1 MMRRIKNGEPVF
13 HTHDCSEDR
22 KGKVMT
28 AEELHDFA
36 VQVLMEEYSDTNAE
50 VVKYDKKNPNEAD
63 FYFVNSGKRPNF
75 SVGAFGEKKV
85 NVLVVYKEETD
96 KDISDIDTSW
106 MVEEY
111 RRTGAIPRVT
121 FANAWCIYDVSAVDI
136 SPKAL
141 QIARQNAAK
150 LGAEIAFS
158 ESDLLEKV
166 QGEYDLIVANL
177 PYVDKNWDWLS
188 PELAY
193 EPDLALYAE
202 DSGLYDIKRLV
213 RQAEAHLTKQGVLM
227 LESDLS
233 QHGKI
238 QDYIENN
245 TKLTLVKTEGLAQ
258 VFVKTA

>member
-13 HTHDCSEDR
+13 HTHECSEDR

-50 VVKYDKKNPNEAD
+50 VVKYDKKDSNEAD

-121 FANAWCIYDVSAVDI
+121 FANAWCIYGEDKTNDWRGMVKSTVEVVKDGD
-136 SPKAL
+136 SVK
-141 QIARQNAAK
+141 
-150 LGAEIAFS
+150 FS
-158 ESDLLEKV
+158 KPENKV
-166 QGEYDLIVANL
+166 LVAYDCGI
-177 PYVDKNWDWLS
+177 
-188 PELAY
+188 
-193 EPDLALYAE
+193 
-202 DSGLYDIKRLV
+202 
-213 RQAEAHLTKQGVLM
+213 M
-227 LESDLS
+227 
-233 QHGKI
+233 
-238 QDYIENN
+238 
-245 TKLTLVKTEGLAQ
+245 
-258 VFVKTA
+258 F